1 MDSARP
7 LISVVIPC
15 HNHAHFL
22 ADAIESA
29 TATEFPVE
37 VVVVDDGSTDGS
49 ADVARRYRVNL
60 IRQENRGLGAAR
72 NRGLAECRGTFIVFL
87 DADDRMLPG
96 GLDIAARA
104 LCAHRSCAFAYGRCV
119 MMGPDGVFWPTPEQ
133 AIVRAGHY
141 AAFLRT
147 NPIWM
152 PAMAILRREALQ
164 ACGGFRQ
171 GFDAAADYDL
181 YLRLATSNL
190 VHDHGQRVAAYR
202 RHGGSMSNS
211 ARRMLRE
218 TLTVM
223 RQHRDIAKDTGFL
236 AMWQEGYGG
245 WRDFY
250 GTQLVEEIRA
260 DVRSRRMSEAFAKS
274 VDLARLAP
282 NVFAREL
289 GRAARRRY
297 AGRAI
302 PAAEI

>member
-22 ADAIESA
+22 AEAIESA
-29 TATEFPVE
+29 GATEFPVE
-37 VVVVDDGSTDGS
+37 VVVIDDGSTDGS
-49 ADVARRYRVNL
+49 ADVASRYPVNL
-60 IRQENRGLGAAR
+60 IRQD
-72 NRGLAECRGTFIVFL
+72 NRGLAAARNQGLAECHGTFVVFL
-87 DADDRMLPG
+87 DADDRLLPG
-96 GLDIAARA
+96 GLDTAARA

-119 MMGPDGVFWPTPEQ
+119 MMGADGVFWPTPEQ
-133 AIVRAGHY
+133 AVVRAGHY

-147 NPIWM
+147 NPVWM
-152 PAMAILRREALQ
+152 PAMAIIRRAALQ

-181 YLRLATSNL
+181 YLRLSASNL

-202 RHGGSMSNS
+202 RHDNSMSSS

-223 RQHRDIAKDTGFL
+223 QLHRDVADDTGFL
-236 AMWQEGYGG
+236 AMWREGYGA

-250 GTQLVEEIRA
+250 GTQLVQEIRA
-260 DVRSRRMSEAFAKS
+260 DVKSRRVGDAFGKS
-274 VDLARLAP
+274 MDLARLAP

-297 AGRAI
+297 ADRAM

>member
-7 LISVVIPC
+7 LISVVVPC
-15 HNHAHFL
+15 YNHAHFL
-22 ADAIESA
+22 AEAIESA
-29 TATEFPVE
+29 RAQEFPVE

-49 ADVARRYRVNL
+49 ADVAARYEVVL
-60 IRQENRGLGAAR
+60 IRQENRGLAAAR
-72 NRGLAECRGTFIVFL
+72 NRGLAACHGTFVVFL
-87 DADDRMLPG
+87 DADDRLLPG
-96 GLDIAARA
+96 GLDTAARA
-104 LCAHRSCAFAYGRCV
+104 LCGHRSCAFAYGRCV

-133 AIVRAGHY
+133 AVVRAGHY

-152 PAMAILRREALQ
+152 PAMAIIRREALQ
-164 ACGGFRQ
+164 TCGGFRH
-171 GFDAAADYDL
+171 GFDSAADYDL
-181 YLRLATSNL
+181 YLRLSANNQ

-202 RHGGSMSNS
+202 RHENSMSNS

-218 TLTVM
+218 TLAVM
-223 RQHRDIAKDTGFL
+223 QLHRAAANDTGFL
-236 AMWQEGYGG
+236 GVWQEGYGG

-260 DVRSRRMSEAFAKS
+260 DVRSRRVSHAFAKS
-274 VDLARLAP
+274 MDLARLAP

>member
-15 HNHAHFL
+15 YDHAHFL
-22 ADAIESA
+22 AEAIESA

-37 VVVVDDGSTDGS
+37 IVVVDDGSTDGS
-49 ADVARRYRVNL
+49 AEVAARYQVSL
-60 IRQENRGLGAAR
+60 IRQENRGLAAAR
-72 NRGLAECRGTFIVFL
+72 NRGLAECRGSFVVFL
-87 DADDRMLPG
+87 DADDRLLPG
-96 GLDIAARA
+96 GLDTAARA

-119 MMGPDGVFWPTPEQ
+119 MMGRDGIFWPTPEQ
-133 AIVRAGHY
+133 AVVRAGHY

-164 ACGGFRQ
+164 SCGGFRE

-181 YLRLATSNL
+181 YLRLAANNI

-202 RHGGSMSNS
+202 RHDGSMSNS

-223 RQHRDIAKDTGFL
+223 RLHREMANDTGFL
-236 AMWQEGYGG
+236 GMWRDGYGS

-250 GTQLVEEIRA
+250 GTQLVEEIRT
-260 DVRSRRMSEAFAKS
+260 DVRCRRMSDALAKS
-274 VDLARLAP
+274 LDLARLAP

-302 PAAEI
+302 PAAVI